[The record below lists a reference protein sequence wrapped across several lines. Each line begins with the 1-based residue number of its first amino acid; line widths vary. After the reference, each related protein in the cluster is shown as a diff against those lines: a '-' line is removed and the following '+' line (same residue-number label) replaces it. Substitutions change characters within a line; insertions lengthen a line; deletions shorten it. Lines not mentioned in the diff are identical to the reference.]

1 MHRTLCAEIC
11 KNKKLEFMKNLFKAL
26 GIFALLIGLQ
36 SCLDRENV
44 EPIEI
49 NRIKI
54 DSVKI
59 PLQTMNLY
67 DVQTIKTY
75 SNYGSGCHRFYDYDY
90 RTDGFNRLVT
100 SYSYEVNENCTQA
113 TYVGASQFNFRP
125 IEKGTYTFKFWNGK
139 DTAGNDLWIDKQ
151 IIVQ

>member
-1 MHRTLCAEIC
+1 
-11 KNKKLEFMKNLFKAL
+11 MKNLFKAL
-26 GIFALLIGLQ
+26 GIFALFIGLQ

-75 SNYGSGCHRFYDYDY
+75 SNYGSGCHRFYD
-90 RTDGFNRLVT
+90 
-100 SYSYEVNENCTQA
+100 
-113 TYVGASQFNFRP
+113 
-125 IEKGTYTFKFWNGK
+125 
-139 DTAGNDLWIDKQ
+139 
-151 IIVQ
+151 